1 MTAPTAPE
9 LETRS
14 LQMEIRA
21 VDTDQRTIT
30 GIAVPWDDEIEL
42 FPGYREKFA
51 RGAVE
56 DSDDAKLFWSH
67 REVIG
72 RVTATR
78 DTETGWEITARIS
91 STPRGDEV
99 YTLLRDSVIDRMSV
113 GFQPIESTHNE
124 ETDVHTITRARVREV
139 SLVPFP
145 AYEAAT
151 VTNVRQK
158 EESTMST
165 VTAPTATVESV
176 TELREAIE
184 DLERSM
190 DTRLTEIST
199 RDDSAP
205 VETRSAGELVKA
217 AINGDEGALNT
228 LSEVHKRAYPE
239 GGGTSADTIARNAWI
254 GDLTRLVDEAATLR
268 GLFSTGTLPESGNFL
283 EYGVLESNTVTVAE
297 QEAEGDDLTLGK
309 VTLDTDTAPVK
320 TYGGYSMLTRQQIE
334 RSSVAILDHHFRAQ
348 SIAAGKALNAA
359 FRTFYAAQVAAQIT
373 ADNTVAVP
381 ASGTATYTDWLESV
395 VDAAEKY
402 EDLGLSIDALVV
414 DKTIFKEF
422 VGFEGSD
429 GRPLF
434 TYTGTGTNVVG
445 SLDVK
450 ALQGDLANIP
460 VRLNAKQANP
470 GAAFRQP
477 AGDPVLQLRAD
488 PAAGRERGEPQQGV
502 LGLPLQCPGGGD
514 PLRDRA
520 GGPLRRVTPT
530 MALSITVTPQELI
543 HYVGGNE
550 ATDAT
555 FATEKVAEATE
566 LISGYI
572 GRCAVPGPVLRGAVL
587 EVGSKLWSRRS
598 AGGNEAQFDTI
609 EGAPVMPARDPMVTV
624 YATLDRYLSGG
635 FA

>member
-1 MTAPTAPE
+1 MTATTAPD

-21 VDTDQRTIT
+21 VDSDQRTIT

-56 DSDDAKLFWSH
+56 DSDDAKLFWAH

-72 RVTATR
+72 RVTAAR
-78 DTETGWEITARIS
+78 DTDAGWEITARIS

-99 YTLLRDSVIDRMSV
+99 YTLLRDQVIDRMSV

-151 VTNVRQK
+151 VSNVRHK
-158 EESTMST
+158 EEGTMST
-165 VTAPTATVESV
+165 TATPTATVESV

-184 DLERSM
+184 DLERSI
-190 DTRLTEIST
+190 DTRLTEFSA
-199 RDDSAP
+199 REEEAP

-217 AINGDEGALNT
+217 AIDGDESALT
-228 LSEVHKRAYPE
+228 ALSEVHKRAYPS
-239 GGGTSADTIARNAWI
+239 GGGTTADTIARNAWV

-268 GLFSTGTLPESGNFL
+268 SLFSTGTLPESGNFI
-283 EYGVLESNTVTVAE
+283 EYGVLQSNTVTVDE
-297 QEAEGDDLTLGK
+297 QENEGDDLTLGK
-309 VTLDTDTAPVK
+309 VSLTTATAPVQ
-320 TYGGYSMLTRQQIE
+320 TYGGYSLLTRQEIE

-348 SIAAGKALNAA
+348 AIATGKALNAA
-359 FRTFYAAQVAAQIT
+359 FRTFYAAQVTAQTT
-373 ADNTVAVP
+373 AGNTVAVP
-381 ASGTATYTDWLESV
+381 AAGTATYTDWLEAV

-434 TYTGTGTNVVG
+434 TVSGTGSNVVG
-445 SLDVK
+445 SLDVRGLK
-450 ALQGDLANIP
+450 GELANVPVIP
-460 VRLNAKQANP
+460 NLKQTAP
-470 GAAFRQP
+470 GAAFANRL
-477 AGDPVLQLRAD
+477 AIRSYNSPVTRLQDENVVNLSKAFSVYLYSAL
-488 PAAGRERGEPQQGV
+488 AAEIPSAIVPVDRSGE
-502 LGLPLQCPGGGD
+502 
-514 PLRDRA
+514 
-520 GGPLRRVTPT
+520 
-530 MALSITVTPQELI
+530 
-543 HYVGGNE
+543 
-550 ATDAT
+550 
-555 FATEKVAEATE
+555 
-566 LISGYI
+566 
-572 GRCAVPGPVLRGAVL
+572 
-587 EVGSKLWSRRS
+587 
-598 AGGNEAQFDTI
+598 
-609 EGAPVMPARDPMVTV
+609 
-624 YATLDRYLSGG
+624 
-635 FA
+635 